1 MSSDNP
7 RAIPLF
13 HGDYR
18 EKEEPTLWF
27 AQFQLSL
34 PDSYTEIQRIRR
46 FKMQLA
52 PGSMADQWFYDISL
66 TCHSF
71 SQLQAEFLTRWPPPK
86 PPQYSRAQQKERIM
100 AQVLKEEDIG
110 VWLAGE
116 PTGNYGHVIWAN
128 KVMRIAMGMGDS
140 TGSLVEYA
148 LEGIPN
154 VLKDHMTCSYASWQ
168 EFLQDIE
175 SVPAIKLKR
184 AKEDLS
190 MNRTRDTDIAQLK
203 AQSSPAFNT
212 LPFQFS
218 QLAMDNSRTAQP
230 SYRASRA
237 YANANTFMPPLPTAN
252 SAQIMEKLNVL
263 LQRQATDAGRR
274 QYEAD
279 VDAWHRTYGT
289 EAVVGSGEC
298 YTCGMI
304 TEPMHMSSQCTA
316 TETLRPQESRWRQ
329 YVAAMLRRATPAQPP
344 APAYTVAPIQYA
356 PHSVHPYYQQY
367 GAVPT
372 PVFAVQDDQGWWDHS
387 NAWGQH
393 EVGYEWG
400 SENYGGPLPTADQ

>member
-1 MSSDNP
+1 
-7 RAIPLF
+7 
-13 HGDYR
+13 
-18 EKEEPTLWF
+18 
-27 AQFQLSL
+27 
-34 PDSYTEIQRIRR
+34 
-46 FKMQLA
+46 
-52 PGSMADQWFYDISL
+52 
-66 TCHSF
+66 
-71 SQLQAEFLTRWPPPK
+71 
-86 PPQYSRAQQKERIM
+86 M

-154 VLKDHMTCSYASWQ
+154 
-168 EFLQDIE
+168 
-175 SVPAIKLKR
+175 
-184 AKEDLS
+184 
-190 MNRTRDTDIAQLK
+190 LK

-252 SAQIMEKLNVL
+252 SLTTPITLASVAPNRPTRGIGSNAMGWRGNPFTCASLTRAQIMEKLNVL
-263 LQRQATDAGRR
+263 LQCQATDAGRR

-289 EAVVGSGEC
+289 EGVPSLERPYLLRPGTAVVGLGEC